1 MCQKAIK
8 GFFVVFL
15 IFYLFSFF
23 PDRAAAGEF
32 DKEEFNRAFPRWEL
46 ITNGVVAG
54 LNVYLATLP
63 EPAPSFGPPA
73 STSPD
78 YEIGENHEYLNHE
91 HFSKMSDWIMY
102 PLVIGPPASYLAGHY
117 LDEVAIESPELKF
130 FAYLEAVNFN
140 ELITISAKKLV
151 GRERP
156 DRSDN
161 ESFISGHASS
171 SFTGAS
177 FFAWDAANLIGRR
190 VPSDAWVGYRVGA
203 RVLPFAVLY
212 SAAGLVG
219 YYRIAAEKHY
229 FSDVVA
235 GGVTG
240 ILCGNFFYLYHF
252 HPNGT
257 PRRGG
262 SEKAQIY
269 PVIEPD
275 YRGLQVVWSY

>member
-1 MCQKAIK
+1 MYKKAIR
-8 GFFVVFL
+8 GIFVFPL
-15 IFYLFSFF
+15 LLYLFSFF
-23 PDRAAAGEF
+23 PGLAAAGEF
-32 DKEEFNRAFPRWEL
+32 NKDEFDRAFPKWEL

-54 LNVYLATLP
+54 LNIYLATLP
-63 EPAPSFGPPA
+63 EPAPSFGPP
-73 STSPD
+73 SSSSLD
-78 YEIGENHEYLNHE
+78 YEISENHEHLDHE
-91 HFSKMSDWIMY
+91 RFGDMSDWIMI
-102 PLVIGPPASYLAGHY
+102 PLVIGPPVTYIAGHY
-117 LDEVAIESPELKF
+117 LDEVGIESPELKL
-130 FAYLEAVNFN
+130 FAYIEAVNFN
-140 ELITISAKKLV
+140 ELITSGTKKLV

-156 DRSDN
+156 DGSDT

-177 FFAWDAANLIGRR
+177 FFAWDAANLLSKR

-252 HPNGT
+252 HANGT
-257 PRRGG
+257 PRTGITG
-262 SEKAQIY
+262 QAQIY
-269 PVIEPD
+269 PIFEPD
-275 YRGLQVVWSY
+275 YRGIQLVWRY